1 MKDDEA
7 FARRLQQE
15 EDARARADQL
25 EPMHR
30 AQAEEDAELAAA
42 IALSLS
48 VSPPVP
54 SRETDDEAA
63 SLALA
68 RVLQAE
74 EDASDRPVLLPYAG
88 AYQAVQRAAVSEAP
102 QRLIPSAAEIAQLE
116 PAMQQVTSI
125 AAQAVDIHLHSRVLG
140 VLCREKFVP
149 VDDRYQLSFFG
160 DIQSEFNRI
169 RPAIEAVALAEDR
182 ADLQKILNAIAAKP
196 GLIEPETGLNMMSLL
211 VKSWGLVEKS
221 GIEENKGFIIHNL
234 KHNIEAGGGCDAGI
248 AARLVQPYVT
258 LLNLAMQNASGFYGN
273 RRVRISYR

>member
-15 EDARARADQL
+15 EDASARAGQL
-25 EPMHR
+25 EPTHR
-30 AQAEEDAELAAA
+30 AHAEEDAELAAA

-48 VSPPVP
+48 VSPQ
-54 SRETDDEAA
+54 EIDDEAA

-74 EDASDRPVLLPYAG
+74 EDASDPLPVLLPYAG
-88 AYQAVQRAAVSEAP
+88 AYQAVQRAAVSQAP
-102 QRLIPSAAEIAQLE
+102 QRLIPAAAEIAQLE
-116 PAMQQVTSI
+116 PAIQQVTSI
-125 AAQAVDIHLHSRVLG
+125 VAQAVDIHLHSRALG
-140 VLCREKFVP
+140 FLCREKFVP

-169 RPAIEAVALAEDR
+169 RPAIEAMPLAEDR
-182 ADLQKILNAIAAKP
+182 ADVQKILNAIAEKP
-196 GLIEPETGLNMMSLL
+196 GVIEPETGLNMMSLL
-211 VKSWGLVEKS
+211 VKSWYLVEKS